1 MTRSGGSLPRA
12 RREPGPH
19 HAPRWARTGGS
30 SPAAL
35 PSAPLVHAC
44 ALTSHSSPVLP
55 RFALPEPLKPRSPG
69 EEAAAESGA
78 SRLGPGWAPSPFSVA
93 MWPARAH
100 AVGTR
105 RKQAGI
111 RVSRPLGWEGADRF
125 RSTAIPLAGA
135 EDGGRVL
142 SCAEDVD
149 TGRRAG
155 LGSYASHT
163 GFCSLRLSRSTKSP
177 TVLRA
182 LTTQKQNST
191 PQGRGPRA
199 PPRSS
204 RQPPPPTRRH
214 LCPGT
219 MRAARAPRPPMLTAG
234 PSGKPG
240 SRARPPPRW
249 AGPVGGS
256 SWTPGPPSPAGAFS
270 EGSST
275 RTSPPWGAS
284 QLRTL
289 RRPGRPRLAPRASP
303 TGRWCVRE
311 GLLECPCGGFSRG
324 AGVRPPPRTISG
336 WGRWFRRF
344 QEHGGLFLVE
354 CAARQSCYLSGAE
367 REMGGSTNPCRSVL
381 SLSADSRGLSV
392 LPLAQRARSGAE
404 GASDEDWAAGQLWR

>member
-1 MTRSGGSLPRA
+1 MAPAGRPARSQWPCGWPGPTRWGPGGSRLEFGSPGPWAGKVLIASGARRYLWQARRTAAECCPVPRA
-12 RREPGPH
+12 R
-19 HAPRWARTGGS
+19 
-30 SPAAL
+30 
-35 PSAPLVHAC
+35 
-44 ALTSHSSPVLP
+44 
-55 RFALPEPLKPRSPG
+55 
-69 EEAAAESGA
+69 
-78 SRLGPGWAPSPFSVA
+78 
-93 MWPARAH
+93 
-100 AVGTR
+100 TR
-105 RKQAGI
+105 G
-111 RVSRPLGWEGADRF
+111 
-125 RSTAIPLAGA
+125 
-135 EDGGRVL
+135 
-142 SCAEDVD
+142 
-149 TGRRAG
+149 RAG
-155 LGSYASHT
+155 LGSHASHT
-163 GFCSLRLSRSTKSP
+163 GFCSLRLSRSMKSP

-191 PQGRGPRA
+191 PQGRGLRA

-204 RQPPPPTRRH
+204 LQPPPPTKRH

-289 RRPGRPRLAPRASP
+289 RRHGRPRLAPRASP

-311 GLLECPCGGFSRG
+311 GLLEWPCGGFSRG

-354 CAARQSCYLSGAE
+354 CAARQSCCLSGAE